1 MTEGERSDETPDGV
15 GRATVDAS
23 VERPEPGRR
32 FLALTFAGL
41 ASLAAAVLVVTVP
54 SLVPAS
60 ESVDPAALRTLAS
73 AGAVAVGLVG
83 LYTICFEPVPDGRA
97 QREADDESHDD
108 LLRDIESTERPSGG
122 SADLVGGDIDYK
134 LERIGGRVD
143 PASGLEASYAADV
156 RGDLRAA
163 ARRALVRRTERTR
176 DEAVEAVETGT
187 WTDDRRAAALL
198 GGDAAPDPPI
208 AVQVRDWASGEG
220 FDRRV
225 EAATAEIHALSEEG
239 DR

>member
-1 MTEGERSDETPDGV
+1 MTEAERRDETPDGV

-41 ASLAAAVLVVTVP
+41 ASLAGAVLVVTVP
-54 SLVPAS
+54 SLAPAS
-60 ESVDPAALRTLAS
+60 GAVAPAALRTLAS
-73 AGAVAVGLVG
+73 AAAVAVGLVG
-83 LYTICFEPVPDGRA
+83 LYTICFEPVPDGQA
-97 QREADDESHDD
+97 QRETDDAAHED
-108 LLRDIESTERPSGG
+108 LLRDIESTERPGNG

-143 PASGLEASYAADV
+143 PDSGLEASYAADV

-163 ARRALVRRTERTR
+163 ARRALVRRTDRTR
-176 DEAVEAVETGT
+176 DEAVAAVEAGT

-198 GGDAAPDPPI
+198 GGDDAPDPPI
-208 AVQVRDWASGEG
+208 AVQVRDWASGES

-225 EAATAEIHALSEEG
+225 DAATAEIYALYEEG
-239 DR
+239 DG